1 MGILSPNGVL
11 LCAVLCWFVD
21 DCEDGLRGDLGMRGL
36 SLTQPWATAI
46 ALGLKRWETRSWPT
60 SFRGEVAIH
69 ASKGF
74 PKWAKEFAAEEG
86 LSDLPLGHIVCVCE
100 VTECRQTETAVLE
113 LSEQEIKWGD
123 YYPGRYAFKLEN
135 VRPLARPLAA
145 KGALGFWTVDEV
157 LARAIRFRG
166 LE

>member
-1 MGILSPNGVL
+1 VK
-11 LCAVLCWFVD
+11 A
-21 DCEDGLRGDLGMRGL
+21 L

-69 ASKGF
+69 ASKGY
-74 PKWAKEFAAEEG
+74 PKWAKEFAVEEN
-86 LSDLPLGHIVCVCE
+86 LLDLPLGHIVCLCE
-100 VTECRQTETAVLE
+100 ITECRQTETVAAE

-135 VRPLARPLAA
+135 VRPLVQPIPA
-145 KGALGFWTVDEV
+145 KGALSFWTVED
-157 LARAIRFRG
+157 AIEAAVRRG
-166 LE
+166 WE